1 MMNEYNEQVLK
12 EAMKKIVEE
21 EYKEILKEME
31 IAKTIPEIQVK
42 EGEAEAFVEK
52 YMPRKSNKKKTLM
65 RVASIAVAVLICF
78 SAVTLSVD
86 GFRNRFTEFL
96 SNFSNSDHA
105 SVDIG
110 NSKNDELLLSY
121 KGQYVPTYIPEGYT
135 VTEVVNEKS
144 MCSLTLESKNNM
156 FIMMTEQSANI
167 KTRIDTENADY
178 VEDVEINNMK
188 GLLVIKNDVANMILA
203 SDSAVLHFICSD
215 PEIDLVGF
223 AKLVE
228 RR

>member
-12 EAMKKIVEE
+12 EAMKKIIEE
-21 EYKEILKEME
+21 ENEEIFKEME

-52 YMPRKSNKKKTLM
+52 YMSKKSNKKKTLM
-65 RVASIAVAVLICF
+65 RVASIAVAVLVCF

-144 MCSLTLESKNNM
+144 MCSLTLENESNM
-156 FIMMTEQSANI
+156 FIMITEQSANI
-167 KTRIDTENADY
+167 KSRMDTEGADS
-178 VEDVEINNMK
+178 VENIEINNMK
-188 GLLVIKNDVANMILA
+188 GLLVVKNGVTSIVLA
-203 SDSAVLHFICSD
+203 SDSTVLDFVCSD
-215 PEIDLVGF
+215 PEVNLKAFVQ
-223 AKLVE
+223 KVE
-228 RR
+228 KR

>member
-1 MMNEYNEQVLK
+1 MNEYNEQVLK

-21 EYKEILKEME
+21 EHKELLKEME

-65 RVASIAVAVLICF
+65 RVASIAVAVLVCF

-86 GFRNRFTEFL
+86 GLRNRFTEFL

-121 KGQYVPTYIPEGYT
+121 KGQYVPTYIPEGY
-135 VTEVVNEKS
+135 VISDVSNDKV
-144 MCSLTLESKNNM
+144 MCSLTLESEEGKV
-156 FIMMTEQSANI
+156 IILSEQSADV
-167 KTRIDTENADY
+167 KTRMDTEGADS
-178 VEDVEINNMK
+178 VENIEVNNMK
-188 GLLVIKNDVANMILA
+188 GLLVIKNGVTNIVIA
-203 SDSAVLHFICSD
+203 SDSIVLDFVCSD
-215 PEIDLVGF
+215 PEVNLKAF
-223 AKLVE
+223 AQKVE
-228 RR
+228 KR

>member
-1 MMNEYNEQVLK
+1 MNEYNEQVLK

-52 YMPRKSNKKKTLM
+52 YMPKKSNKKKTLM
-65 RVASIAVAVLICF
+65 RVASIAVAVLVCF

-121 KGQYVPTYIPEGYT
+121 KGQYVPTYIPEGY
-135 VTEVVNEKS
+135 VISDVSNDEV
-144 MCSLTLESKNNM
+144 MCSLTLESEDGKV
-156 FIMMTEQSANI
+156 IILSEQSADV
-167 KTRIDTENADY
+167 KTRMDTEGADS
-178 VEDVEINNMK
+178 VENIEINNMK
-188 GLLVIKNDVANMILA
+188 GLLVIKNDVTNMILA
-203 SDSAVLHFICSD
+203 SDNTVLHFVCSD
-215 PEIDLVGF
+215 PEVNLKVF
-223 AKLVE
+223 VQKVE
-228 RR
+228 KR

>member
-52 YMPRKSNKKKTLM
+52 YMPKKSNKKKTLM
-65 RVASIAVAVLICF
+65 RVASIAVAVLVCF
-78 SAVTLSVD
+78 SAVILSVD

-121 KGQYVPTYIPEGYT
+121 KGQYVPTYIPEGY
-135 VTEVVNEKS
+135 VISDVSNDEV
-144 MCSLTLESKNNM
+144 MCSLTLESEDGKV
-156 FIMMTEQSANI
+156 IILSEQSADV
-167 KTRIDTENADY
+167 KTRMDTEGADS
-178 VEDVEINNMK
+178 VENIEINNMK
-188 GLLVIKNDVANMILA
+188 GLLVIKNDVTNMILA
-203 SDSAVLHFICSD
+203 SDNTVLHFVCRD
-215 PEIDLVGF
+215 P
-223 AKLVE
+223 
-228 RR
+228 

>member
-1 MMNEYNEQVLK
+1 MTDYNEQVLK
-12 EAMKKIVEE
+12 EAMKKIIEE
-21 EYKEILKEME
+21 ESEEILKEME
-31 IAKTIPEIQVK
+31 IAKTIPEFQVK

-52 YMPRKSNKKKTLM
+52 YMSKKSNKKKTLM
-65 RVASIAVAVLICF
+65 RVASVAVAVLVCF

-110 NSKNDELLLSY
+110 NSKNDELLLNY
-121 KGQYVPTYIPEGYT
+121 KGQYVPTYIPEGY
-135 VTEVVNEKS
+135 VISDVSNDKE
-144 MCSLTLESKNNM
+144 MCSLTLESKDGKV
-156 FIMMTEQSANI
+156 IILSEQSADI
-167 KTRIDTENADY
+167 KTRMDTEGADNI
-178 VEDVEINNMK
+178 ENIEINNMK
-188 GLLVIKNDVANMILA
+188 GLLVVKNGVINIVLAN
-203 SDSAVLHFICSD
+203 DSIVLDFVCSD

>member
-1 MMNEYNEQVLK
+1 MNEYNEQVLK

-65 RVASIAVAVLICF
+65 RVASIAVAVLVCF

-121 KGQYVPTYIPEGYT
+121 KGQYVPTYIPEG
-135 VTEVVNEKS
+135 
-144 MCSLTLESKNNM
+144 
-156 FIMMTEQSANI
+156 
-167 KTRIDTENADY
+167 
-178 VEDVEINNMK
+178 
-188 GLLVIKNDVANMILA
+188 
-203 SDSAVLHFICSD
+203 
-215 PEIDLVGF
+215 
-223 AKLVE
+223 
-228 RR
+228 

>member
-1 MMNEYNEQVLK
+1 MNDYNEQVLK
-12 EAMKKIVEE
+12 EAMQKIIEE
-21 EYKEILKEME
+21 EHKEILKEME
-31 IAKTIPEIQVK
+31 IAKTIPEFQVK

-52 YMPRKSNKKKTLM
+52 YMPKKSNKKKTLL
-65 RVASIAVAVLICF
+65 RVASVAVAVLVCF

-135 VTEVVNEKS
+135 VQSVSNES
-144 MCSLTLESKNNM
+144 NHGTIFLKNNDG
-156 FIMMTEQSANI
+156 FIIIFKEQSSTMKTDIDTKNAEIVKNIEINGMKGVYVLKDGEQSIAVSTEQTI
-167 KTRIDTENADY
+167 IYIYCDDDK
-178 VEDVEINNMK
+178 
-188 GLLVIKNDVANMILA
+188 L
-203 SDSAVLHFICSD
+203 
-215 PEIDLVGF
+215 DLIGF
-223 AKLVE
+223 AELVE
-228 RR
+228 QR

>member
-1 MMNEYNEQVLK
+1 MNEYNEQVLK
-12 EAMKKIVEE
+12 EAMKKIIEE
-21 EYKEILKEME
+21 ENKEILKEME

-65 RVASIAVAVLICF
+65 RVASIAVAVLVCF

-86 GFRNRFTEFL
+86 GLRNRFTEFL

-135 VTEVVNEKS
+135 VQSVSNES
-144 MCSLTLESKNNM
+144 NHGTIFLKNNDG
-156 FIMMTEQSANI
+156 FIIIFKEQSSTMKTDIDTKNAEIVKNIEINGMKGVYVLKDGEQSIAVSTEQTI
-167 KTRIDTENADY
+167 IY
-178 VEDVEINNMK
+178 VYSDDVEIN
-188 GLLVIKNDVANMILA
+188 L
-203 SDSAVLHFICSD
+203 SAFTEKI
-215 PEIDLVGF
+215 E
-223 AKLVE
+223 K
-228 RR
+228 R

>member
-1 MMNEYNEQVLK
+1 MNDYNEQVLK
-12 EAMKKIVEE
+12 EAMQKIIEE
-21 EYKEILKEME
+21 EHKEILKEME
-31 IAKTIPEIQVK
+31 IAKTIPEFQVK

-52 YMPRKSNKKKTLM
+52 YMPKKSNKKKTLM
-65 RVASIAVAVLICF
+65 RVASVAVAVLVCF

-135 VTEVVNEKS
+135 VTDVINEKS

-203 SDSAVLHFICSD
+203 SDSTVLHFICSD